1 MNKRKLISELKTH
14 HMYISAMDT
23 KKSESVA
30 AGIAINIIKKHE
42 DTGWI
47 SVKDE
52 LPTFDERVLVA
63 VDLTGRGDLN
73 LILAYLIS
81 DEAPYT
87 DDEGNSYSASIA
99 WFDEHEDMIGAEFED
114 IKYWL
119 PIPRL
124 PKEIE
129 E

>member
-14 HMYISAMDT
+14 HIYISAMDT

-47 SVKDE
+47 SVK
-52 LPTFDERVLVA
+52 
-63 VDLTGRGDLN
+63 
-73 LILAYLIS
+73 
-81 DEAPYT
+81 
-87 DDEGNSYSASIA
+87 
-99 WFDEHEDMIGAEFED
+99 
-114 IKYWL
+114 YWL